1 MSYRPR
7 WDVGLA
13 AALSAGLLGVVL
25 GSATVVAAGV
35 VGLAFAAYGLATR
48 PPEAHVQLTREVSND
63 APAPGADVEVEVT
76 ARNASD
82 GPLAEL
88 RVVDDPPEDL
98 PVVEGTPA
106 HCTSLGAGE
115 TTTFTYTV
123 RARRGSHAFGD
134 VDVLARNVSG
144 TVEHD
149 REVALETTLTCRAGL
164 DELPL
169 TPQTTQ
175 YAGRVDADAA
185 GEGVAFHST
194 RQFRP
199 SDPVERVDWKRFAKD
214 RELTTVQYQE
224 TRAATVV
231 LLVDA
236 REEVRVARRAG
247 EHDAGEYCAFAAAR
261 VAGVQLGAGN
271 RVGAALYGRPSYLRP
286 DAGRDH
292 RIEIGRFLR
301 AALATEREDPA
312 DADGS
317 VVDAATAVDGVGA
330 VAGAP
335 APDGGTA
342 RASGADDGAAGAATD
357 GATAEAVDDG
367 AATAD
372 TAAVD
377 GADGA
382 DASGGVVDA
391 VMTAPGQRWSLSW
404 LTRRL
409 PANAQVVFCT
419 PLLDDRAANAAEQ
432 LDARG
437 HEVTV
442 VSPDVTSEETP
453 GGIVERVER
462 RERVQDLRASL
473 RLVEWSP
480 EEALATAVDR
490 SAGGWS

>member
-1 MSYRPR
+1 VSYRPR

-48 PPEAHVQLTREVSND
+48 PPEAHVRLTREVSND
-63 APAPGADVEVEVT
+63 APAPGADVAVEVT

-134 VDVLARNVSG
+134 ADVLARNVSG

-149 REVALETTLTCRAGL
+149 RAVGLETTLTCRAGL

-169 TPQTTQ
+169 TPQTTR

-199 SDPVERVDWKRFAKD
+199 SDPIERVDWKRFAKD

-292 RIEIGRFLR
+292 RLQVGRFLR

-317 VVDAATAVDGVGA
+317 VVDAATAADGVGA

-342 RASGADDGAAGAATD
+342 QASGDRDEAGDARAD
-357 GATAEAVDDG
+357 ATAGTSGDATAGTSGD
-367 AATAD
+367 ATAD
-372 TAAVD
+372 AT
-377 GADGA
+377 
-382 DASGGVVDA
+382 GGVVDA
-391 VMTAPGQRWSLSW
+391 VMAPPGQRWSLSW

-409 PANAQVVFCT
+409 PADAQVVFCT

-442 VSPDVTSEETP
+442 VSPDVTGEETP
-453 GGIVERVER
+453 GGVVERVER
-462 RERVQDLRASL
+462 RERVRDLRASL